1 MTVLDRLE
9 RRWGWL
15 AFPGFLR
22 YYALFHVLVFILQL
36 VRPDIG
42 EMLEFDRAK
51 IFSGEVWRIATLF
64 FANSE
69 FGNPRS
75 FVALIFL
82 FFAVNFVFMVGDSL
96 EGAWGA
102 FKTSLFCYTG
112 IVIVIVANFA
122 YSAVIP
128 AMTAIP
134 LSGTILYAS
143 AFLAFTTLFP
153 KSEILLF
160 FVLPVQVRFL
170 GMLMAAGLL
179 LTVISMPILLPFYLV
194 ALTNYFVWAG
204 IPALRGTVAVIES
217 GKRKKR
223 FNATSKSATEAFHT
237 CAVCKRTDVSD
248 PQLEFRTG
256 GDGEDYCVE
265 HLPG

>member
-1 MTVLDRLE
+1 MTVFDRLE
-9 RRWGWL
+9 KRWGWL

-112 IVIVIVANFA
+112 IVLVLIANFA
-122 YSAVIP
+122 YPISVP
-128 AMTAIP
+128 F
-134 LSGTILYAS
+134 SGTILYAS

-170 GMLMAAGLL
+170 GMLVAGGIL
-179 LTVISMPILLPFYLV
+179 LTVISAPILLPFYLV
-194 ALTNYFVWAG
+194 ALANYFVWAG
-204 IPALRGTVAVIES
+204 IPALRGTAALIES
-217 GKRKKR
+217 GQRKKS
-223 FNATSKSATEAFHT
+223 FNAGKKPANEAFHT
-237 CAVCKRTDVSD
+237 CVVCKRSDVSD

-265 HLPG
+265 HLPE